1 MRPPFSN
8 FPTSLKPFTALITS
22 IAITMPTTRGSH
34 GITAPRVPFVPTADP
49 ESRQTT
55 TTTTTTK
62 KKGTTASTAAKK
74 VKAAAAKAT
83 TSTKAN
89 TSKPRAGNTSATAP
103 PAAAAAAAAA
113 GDKTAT
119 GRVTKAKTAPK
130 AKKATTKKAAPKT
143 KTVNKREPGLLDK
156 VVGAKDIIM
165 GTLEGKPGKKAA
177 GTKKIRGTDGKGATR
192 GKK

>member
-8 FPTSLKPFTALITS
+8 SPTSLKPFTALITS

-55 TTTTTTK
+55 TTTTK

-103 PAAAAAAAAA
+103 PAAAAAA